1 MFHSRRGRALLR
13 QMLQLDKPVPRRS
26 PTEIDEE
33 AERNYRWNF
42 AVNLSDVATFW
53 FGLSFIS
60 SATVVP
66 LFISKLTASPIPI
79 GLAAVIAQGG
89 WYLPQVFTSNFIERM
104 ARKKPVVVNL
114 GFFLERLPMWF
125 IVLAALIATRCPML
139 ALALFLL
146 NYAWHSIGAGLI
158 APAWQDLIARC
169 FPVERRGRFMGISFF
184 VGAGT
189 GAAAAG
195 FSARLLS
202 TYAFPANFVYSFA
215 IAAVCIQISWFFL
228 AMTREPVQTHEVPR
242 RSQRQYLAELPRIV
256 ARDDNFRRFL
266 LARLLLALS
275 GMGTGFVTVAA
286 LRRWSVPDSTV
297 GGYTLALLLGQTAG
311 NLIFGFLAD
320 RRGHKLSMELAGLLS
335 FAAFMLAWQAPAPG
349 WYFLVF
355 GLLGAVSGATIV
367 SGILMV
373 MEFSVPAKRPTYV
386 GLSNTAVGL
395 VSMIGPL
402 LGAALATMSYHWLF
416 GLSAVIGLLSFI
428 AMRWQVREPRYE
440 APSTTL

>member
-1 MFHSRRGRALLR
+1 
-13 QMLQLDKPVPRRS
+13 
-26 PTEIDEE
+26 
-33 AERNYRWNF
+33 
-42 AVNLSDVATFW
+42 
-53 FGLSFIS
+53 
-60 SATVVP
+60 
-66 LFISKLTASPIPI
+66 
-79 GLAAVIAQGG
+79 
-89 WYLPQVFTSNFIERM
+89 
-104 ARKKPVVVNL
+104 
-114 GFFLERLPMWF
+114 
-125 IVLAALIATRCPML
+125 
-139 ALALFLL
+139 
-146 NYAWHSIGAGLI
+146 
-158 APAWQDLIARC
+158 
-169 FPVERRGRFMGISFF
+169 
-184 VGAGT
+184 
-189 GAAAAG
+189 
-195 FSARLLS
+195 
-202 TYAFPANFVYSFA
+202 
-215 IAAVCIQISWFFL
+215 
-228 AMTREPVQTHEVPR
+228 MTREPVQTHEVPR